1 MTSKPAPNILYT
13 CGRLCALK
21 VSVRGEEE
29 MKKAAIIIVLAI
41 AVPLCLFAD
50 KWFSFSLDYN
60 ITRDCSVFFWQY
72 ETTSVF
78 ENATADVTSHL
89 GENSFAFATLG
100 LSFTGETI
108 ISLDLGWTPFYK
120 KNGTGESY
128 ALETSVN
135 MEYDLV
141 LDLKG
146 TASQYSWSDSQ
157 SESEDG
163 FVNGYQVC
171 FSRKNLVEQ
180 GNPNQLGVAT
190 NEAGKRAVADMY
202 ISNLD
207 SEEKESGEYV
217 SFLICYITTE

>member
-1 MTSKPAPNILYT
+1 M
-13 CGRLCALK
+13 
-21 VSVRGEEE
+21 
-29 MKKAAIIIVLAI
+29 LAI

-180 GNPNQLGVAT
+180 GNPITVEEMQHLESCYNAYHADGNNGVGT
-190 NEAGKRAVADMY
+190 ILY
-202 ISNLD
+202 
-207 SEEKESGEYV
+207 EKIRDHAIIKTGAEYGPARKAKN
-217 SFLICYITTE
+217 